1 MKHTF
6 FAATIVATGILLSSC
21 DEKNEDITQ
30 DINKNG
36 SIESAITIEHADS
49 LHDVLITKH
58 NVWTNGAI
66 SKSIV
71 YRDTVLALG
80 QMTTDAENKEGET
93 QKVAVKKDYE
103 IFITVK

>member
-1 MKHTF
+1 MNLKK
-6 FAATIVATGILLSSC
+6 ILSAITLGAIILTSC
-21 DEKNEDITQ
+21 DDKNEDITQ

-36 SIESAITIEHADS
+36 AIESAITIEHADS

-58 NVWTNGAI
+58 NVWTSGVI

-80 QMTTDAENKEGET
+80 YMKAEAENQEGET